1 LTSENEIVEFKE
13 ANRNYDFTKLG
24 KYFSALCN
32 EANLKRRPHAW
43 LIFGVEDKNHDII
56 GSQFRPNQND
66 LNNLKSEIAD
76 HTLNRITF
84 IEIYVLNESEGRVIL
99 FQIPA
104 APRGI
109 PVSFK
114 GHYYGRDNEQLVP
127 LNLEE
132 IERIRAQAISEDW
145 SSGILANAS
154 ILDLDE
160 KAIQVARRNYKNKF
174 SDKATEV
181 DKWDDKTFL
190 NKAKLTIKGK
200 ITRTTILLLGK
211 EESEHFLNPS
221 DPKIRWLLKDSRG
234 NDKDYEIIELP
245 FLLAVD
251 KVYNKIRNL
260 KYRYIKDETLFP
272 EEVRQYE
279 PYVIREALNN
289 CIAHQDYTR
298 QGRINIIEREDEL
311 IFTNLGEFIPGSVEK
326 VVIDDAPEEHYRNRF
341 LATAMFNLKMVD
353 TAGGGI
359 RKMFIYQRNKYFP
372 LPEYDLFDAK
382 VKVTISAKVLDIDYA
397 RILARNPDLSLEEI
411 ILLDKLPKNKTLE
424 PHEITRL
431 KSKNLIEG
439 RKPNFYISK
448 KLAKKTGQKAKYSKN
463 KAFDKQYY
471 FDLIKKAITKHEDLN
486 RKDVDE
492 LLWNKL
498 PEWMNDKKKKNKI
511 GNLLSELRKDGEI
524 INQGGTNVPK
534 WVLRDK

>member
-1 LTSENEIVEFKE
+1 
-13 ANRNYDFTKLG
+13 
-24 KYFSALCN
+24 
-32 EANLKRRPHAW
+32 
-43 LIFGVEDKNHDII
+43 
-56 GSQFRPNQND
+56 
-66 LNNLKSEIAD
+66 
-76 HTLNRITF
+76 
-84 IEIYVLNESEGRVIL
+84 
-99 FQIPA
+99 
-104 APRGI
+104 
-109 PVSFK
+109 
-114 GHYYGRDNEQLVP
+114 
-127 LNLEE
+127 
-132 IERIRAQAISEDW
+132 
-145 SSGILANAS
+145 
-154 ILDLDE
+154 
-160 KAIQVARRNYKNKF
+160 
-174 SDKATEV
+174 
-181 DKWDDKTFL
+181 
-190 NKAKLTIKGK
+190 
-200 ITRTTILLLGK
+200 
-211 EESEHFLNPS
+211 
-221 DPKIRWLLKDSRG
+221 LKDSRG

-298 QGRINIIEREDEL
+298 QGRINVIEREDEL

-341 LATAMFNLKMVD
+341 LATAMFSLKMVD

-448 KLAKKTGQKAKYSKN
+448 KLAKKTRQKAKYSKN

-471 FDLIKKAITKHEDLN
+471 FDLIKKAITEHGDLN

-511 GNLLSELRKDGEI
+511 GNLLSELRKDGDI
-524 INQGGTNVPK
+524 INVGGTNISK
-534 WVLRDK
+534 WILRDK